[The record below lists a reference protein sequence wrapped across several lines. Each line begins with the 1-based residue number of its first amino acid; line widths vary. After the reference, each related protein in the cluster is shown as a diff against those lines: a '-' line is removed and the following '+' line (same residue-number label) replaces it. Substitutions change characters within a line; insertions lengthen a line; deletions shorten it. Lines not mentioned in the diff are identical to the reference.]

1 MAKYPDWLTPEG
13 LTRLTGWAGDGLSNE
28 QIAANIGINPDT
40 LYEWKSKYS
49 EIAEA
54 LKKGKEVA
62 DYEVENALFR
72 RATGYDYTEERV
84 EIEGRKRKVV
94 QTVKH
99 VVPDTAAAFIWLK
112 NRRPDK
118 WRDKPQPIEERNE
131 GGGVIV
137 LAPVLDNGGADDA

>member
-118 WRDKPQPIEERNE
+118 WRDKPETDR
-131 GGGVIV
+131 
-137 LAPVLDNGGADDA
+137 APDMSLMHALIDVCRDGEKE

>member
-13 LTRLTGWAGDGLSNE
+13 LVKLTGWARDGLSNE

-40 LYEWKSKYS
+40 LYEWKSRYP

-84 EIEGRKRKVV
+84 ELEGRKRKVV

-118 WRDKPQPIEERNE
+118 WRDKPQPTEEDEE

-137 LAPVLDNGGADDA
+137 LAPVVGDGEDDG